1 MLFYLII
8 LICLLIYLDAFRE
21 LLWSRKRLKMLEA
34 RLAEDDEATNALL
47 QMEKESK
54 INMYWWIWSAINV
67 IALLVLG
74 YFIVYPYF
82 YNPPINRVS
91 CGSAIFNTPNCL
103 YRDTLY
109 YQGHHPIQKYKHILF
124 VEFLMDNNP
133 CEIQ

>member
-1 MLFYLII
+1 MGMGVTIMLFYLII

-82 YNPPINRVS
+82 
-91 CGSAIFNTPNCL
+91 L
-103 YRDTLY
+103 
-109 YQGHHPIQKYKHILF
+109 
-124 VEFLMDNNP
+124 
-133 CEIQ
+133 